1 MNINLIFPAAD
12 EGKRFKGVYSDEVR
26 KPDFGGQ
33 PLEIVRV
40 TDVAPDDQRGV
51 WVATHLE
58 TGTVLHESPSR
69 DECIEEEVKALNKS
83 MKAGGN
89 LL

>member
-1 MNINLIFPAAD
+1 MNMNIIFPMVD
-12 EGKRFKGVYSDEVR
+12 KGKAFKGVYSDDVR

-40 TDVAPDDQRGV
+40 TDVAPDESRGV

-58 TGTVLHESPSR
+58 TGKVLHESPSR
-69 DECIEEEVKALNKS
+69 AECITEEVKALTVS
-83 MKAGGN
+83 MKTGGD